1 MAGSTLPIIE
11 SRPRSLHAL
20 LLLLRNSNEK
30 KRGLQQLKRC
40 FLLLLLL
47 LLLLLKVVEWVGVGL
62 PLLIWWR
69 W

>member
-1 MAGSTLPIIE
+1 
-11 SRPRSLHAL
+11 
-20 LLLLRNSNEK
+20 LRNSNEK